1 MAELR
6 PAGTRNRLGRCD
18 SLYLRQHR
26 DHPVHWQPWD
36 DDAFALAGA
45 WDKPILLSIGYAAC
59 HWCHVMARESFSD
72 PATADLMNE
81 LFICIKVDREERP
94 DLDRFYLAAVARLG
108 RPAGWPLTAFL
119 MPDGTPFSG
128 GGYFPPEPRF
138 GLPSFREV
146 LRETAA
152 SYRSAP
158 NRAAELGRV
167 VIDTILAWRPSADVT
182 IAPAL
187 LNHVSRALAGGIDTL
202 YGGFGND
209 GPKFLHASGHELLLR
224 AWQRTGDAMYLDTA
238 AASVAQMTNGAVFD
252 HVGGGFHRYA
262 VDDRWRVPHFEKMLN
277 DNALMIR
284 LLTQLWQATK
294 GPLFADRARST
305 VEWLLREMRLPDG
318 CFGSSI
324 AADSPGEAD
333 SSGNADSPGGEGV
346 FYLWTN
352 EELRNAL
359 GDRATAFL
367 GAFEAVADERLAG
380 RLALI
385 RPLGAT
391 ERAHDDAFDAE
402 LATLR
407 AAREHRSR
415 PLRDDKCLA
424 DWNGLAI
431 AALAEAGLAF
441 DRADWITEA
450 EQAFAAVLRRL
461 SAGSRLAHSAA
472 GGSVAADGMLDDYAA
487 MALAALALH
496 EATGD
501 AAFLGHA
508 VAWEQVLDTQFWDD
522 EEGGYFLTAM
532 DAEQRIPRQKLID
545 ENASPA
551 GNGLMLAA
559 LARLYALTGRDRFR
573 HRFEGIMRCFADR
586 MSRAGLQAA
595 TALCHSQALG
605 QHAQVVIVGDG
616 EDATALRRAAARH
629 YLADRTLLR
638 VADGATLPETHPA
651 HGKAAL
657 HGRPAAYVCLGPRCL
672 APVSTVEAL
681 DDLLCNLRREVS

>member
-6 PAGTRNRLGRCD
+6 PAVTRNRLGESG

-26 DHPVHWQPWD
+26 GNPVHWQPWD

-59 HWCHVMARESFSD
+59 HWCHVMARESFAD
-72 PATADLMNE
+72 PATAALMNE

-119 MPDGTPFSG
+119 MPDGTPYSG

-138 GLPSFREV
+138 GLPAFREV

-152 SYRSAP
+152 SYRSSP
-158 NRAAELGRV
+158 GRAAELGRV
-167 VIDTILAWRPSADVT
+167 VIDTIMVQRPCADAA
-182 IAPAL
+182 ISPAL
-187 LNHVSRALAGGIDTL
+187 LDHISRALAGGIDAL

-209 GPKFLHASGHELLLR
+209 GPKFLHAGGHELLLR
-224 AWQRTGDAMYLDTA
+224 AWQRTGDAMYLETVA
-238 AASVAQMTNGAVFD
+238 GSVTQMVNGAVFD

-294 GPLFADRARST
+294 DPLFAARARNT

-318 CFGSSI
+318 SFGSSL
-324 AADSPGEAD
+324 A
-333 SSGNADSPGGEGV
+333 ADSPGGEGV

-352 EELRNAL
+352 GELSDAL
-359 GDRATAFL
+359 GDRATAFF
-367 GAFEAVADERLAG
+367 GAFGAIADEQLAG

-385 RPLGAT
+385 RPFGVT
-391 ERAHDDAFDAE
+391 ERTHDDADAE

-407 AAREHRSR
+407 AARERRGR

-441 DRADWITEA
+441 DRADWVSEA
-450 EQAFAAVLRRL
+450 ERSFAAVLRRL
-461 SAGSRLAHSAA
+461 GAGSRLAHSAA
-472 GGSVAADGMLDDYAA
+472 GDATASGAMLDDYAA
-487 MALAALALH
+487 MTMAALALH

-501 AAFLGHA
+501 PALLDHALG
-508 VAWEQVLDTQFWDD
+508 WEQVLHTQFWDD
-522 EEGGYFLTAM
+522 EQGGYFLTAM
-532 DAEQRIPRQKLID
+532 DAEQRIPRQKFID

-559 LARLYALTGRDRFR
+559 LARLHALTGRDRFR
-573 HRFEGIMRCFADR
+573 HRFDGILRCFADR

-595 TALCHSQALG
+595 TALCNSQALG
-605 QHAQVVIVGDG
+605 QQAQIVIVGNG
-616 EDATALRRAAARH
+616 EAAMALQQAAARH
-629 YLADRTLLR
+629 YLADRLLLW
-638 VADGATLPETHPA
+638 VADGAALPEGHPA

-657 HGRPAAYVCLGPRCL
+657 HARPSAYVCLGPRCL
-672 APVSTVEAL
+672 EPVSTATAL
-681 DDLLCNLRREVS
+681 DELLCNLGRDFS

>member
-6 PAGTRNRLGRCD
+6 PSGTRNRLGQSD
-18 SLYLRQHR
+18 SLYLRQHG
-26 DHPVHWQPWD
+26 DNPVHWQPWD
-36 DDAFALAGA
+36 DDAFALASGSN
-45 WDKPILLSIGYAAC
+45 KPILLSIGYAAC
-59 HWCHVMARESFSD
+59 HWCHVMAQESFAD
-72 PATADLMNE
+72 PATAALMNE

-119 MPDGTPFSG
+119 VPDGTPFSG

-138 GLPSFREV
+138 GLPAFREV
-146 LRETAA
+146 LREAAA
-152 SYRSAP
+152 SYWSSP
-158 NRAAELGRV
+158 GRAAELGRV
-167 VIDTILAWRPSADVT
+167 VIGTILARRPCADAAVS
-182 IAPAL
+182 PAL

-224 AWQRTGDAMYLDTA
+224 AWQRTGVAMYLETVA
-238 AASVAQMTNGAVFD
+238 GSVTQMANGAVFD

-277 DNALMIR
+277 DNALMVR

-294 GPLFADRARST
+294 DPLFAARTRST
-305 VEWLLREMRLPDG
+305 VEWLLREMRLPAG
-318 CFGSSI
+318 GFGSSL
-324 AADSPGEAD
+324 A
-333 SSGNADSPGGEGV
+333 ADSPGGEGV

-352 EELRNAL
+352 EELNDAL
-359 GDRATAFL
+359 VDRAPAFFT
-367 GAFEAVADERLAG
+367 AFEAVTDERLVG
-380 RLALI
+380 RLALV
-385 RPLGAT
+385 RSFGAASRT
-391 ERAHDDAFDAE
+391 HDDAFDAE

-407 AAREHRSR
+407 AAREHRGR

-424 DWNGLAI
+424 DWNGLAV

-441 DRADWITEA
+441 DRIDWIIEA
-450 EQAFAAVLRRL
+450 EHAFAAVLRRL
-461 SAGSRLAHSAA
+461 GAGSRLAHSAA
-472 GGSVAADGMLDDYAA
+472 GGSTVSDGMLDDYAA

-501 AAFLGHA
+501 AAFLDQA
-508 VAWEQVLDTQFWDD
+508 ACWEQVLDTQFWDD

-559 LARLYALTGRDRFR
+559 LARLHALTGRDRFR
-573 HRFEGIMRCFADR
+573 HRFEGILRCFADR

-595 TALCHSQALG
+595 TALCNSQALG
-605 QHAQVVIVGDG
+605 QHAQIVIVGDG
-616 EDATALRRAAARH
+616 EAATALWQAAARH
-629 YLADRTLLR
+629 YLADRLLLR
-638 VADGATLPETHPA
+638 VADGATLPAAHPA
-651 HGKAAL
+651 YGKAAL
-657 HGRPAAYVCLGPRCL
+657 HGRPTAYVCLGPRCV
-672 APVSTVEAL
+672 APVATVEAL
-681 DDLLCNLRREVS
+681 DDLLCNLRREFS